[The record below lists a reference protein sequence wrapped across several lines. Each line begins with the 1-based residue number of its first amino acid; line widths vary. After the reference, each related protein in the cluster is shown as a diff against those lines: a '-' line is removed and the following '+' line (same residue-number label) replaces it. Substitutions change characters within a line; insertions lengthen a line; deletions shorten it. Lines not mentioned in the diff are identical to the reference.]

1 MTALP
6 LHPHL
11 THPRTGERLRAIGVT
26 RRGPIWPQMGASPD
40 DPAADPATDPAKPA
54 DPPAGDPPADPAKP
68 EDQLGEAG
76 KKALAAEREQRKA
89 AEKELAKYRKAEQE
103 KADADRTEAEK
114 RAAAE
119 QRAVDAELRAT
130 RLEVAHEKGLT
141 PAQAKRL
148 VGTTREELE
157 ADADE
162 VLRDFPVAPAAP
174 AGPAKPKPDPS
185 QGPKGE
191 AHTRAKTLTEAI
203 AAQRNRASTG

>member
-6 LHPHL
+6 LHPYL
-11 THPRTGERLRAIGVT
+11 THPRTGERLRAIGFT

-40 DPAADPATDPAKPA
+40 DPSTDPAA
-54 DPPAGDPPADPAKP
+54 DPPAADPPADPKP
-68 EDQLGEAG
+68 DADSLGDAG
-76 KKALAAEREQRKA
+76 KKALAAERDARKA
-89 AEKELAKYRKAEQE
+89 AEKELAKYRKAEAD
-103 KADADRTEAEK
+103 KADADKSEAEK

-148 VGTTREELE
+148 VGSTRDELA

-162 VLRDFPVAPAAP
+162 ILRDFPTAAAKP
-174 AGPAKPKPDPS
+174 AGPKPDPS
-185 QGPKGE
+185 QGARGE
-191 AHTRAKTLTEAI
+191 PASRPTSLGAAVARAYSAGK
-203 AAQRNRASTG
+203 

>member
-11 THPRTGERLRAIGVT
+11 THPHTGERLRAIGFT
-26 RRGPIWPQMGASPD
+26 SRGPIWPQLGASPD
-40 DPAADPATDPAKPA
+40 DPPADPADPT
-54 DPPAGDPPADPAKP
+54 DPPAGDPPADPKP
-68 EDQLGEAG
+68 DPKPDADQLGDAG

-89 AEKELAKYRKAEQE
+89 AEKELAKYRKADQDRV
-103 KADADRTEAEK
+103 DADKTEAEK

-119 QRAVDAELRAT
+119 QRATDAEMRAT

-148 VGTTREELE
+148 VGTTKEELE

-162 VLRDFPVAPAAP
+162 ILRDFPTAPAKP
-174 AGPAKPKPDPS
+174 AGPKPDPS
-185 QGPKGE
+185 QGARGE
-191 AHTRAKTLTEAI
+191 TKNRPTSLG
-203 AAQRNRASTG
+203 AAVAQHYTKP

>member
-1 MTALP
+1 MPGHPHEEVAMTAP
-6 LHPHL
+6 VQETEPVVDAPE
-11 THPRTGERLRAIGVT
+11 T
-26 RRGPIWPQMGASPD
+26 
-40 DPAADPATDPAKPA
+40 K
-54 DPPAGDPPADPAKP
+54 PAGDPPADSKP
-68 EDQLGEAG
+68 DADQLGDAG

-89 AEKELAKYRKAEQE
+89 AEKELAKYRKAEAD
-103 KADADRTEAEK
+103 KADADKTEAEK

-162 VLRDFPVAPAAP
+162 VLRDFPTARPSRPRRSRTRRRVRAARP
-174 AGPAKPKPDPS
+174 RPDRHHSGPRWPS
-185 QGPKGE
+185 TTPP
-191 AHTRAKTLTEAI
+191 
-203 AAQRNRASTG
+203 NSP